1 VSRVDPL
8 PGEPGPA
15 AEAPA
20 AEASAAEASAVA
32 AVLERRRSGAI
43 VLGDNLEVLGR
54 LPTGVADLVY
64 IDPPFATGRSRRLAS
79 IRTGRGTSTRRGF
92 GDRSYRY
99 EVVSD
104 FAYDDDLPLD
114 AHLEELE
121 TRLVEL
127 RRVLAPSGSI
137 YVHVDWR
144 TVHHVRLLLDRVFG
158 PERFLNEIVWAYDYG
173 GRARDRWAR
182 KHDTLLWYAKGARW
196 TFERESIDRVPY
208 LAPGLVG
215 PEKAALGKLP
225 TDVWW
230 MTIVP
235 PGSRERTGYPTQK
248 PLRLL
253 ERVVRASSKP
263 GDLVLDAYA
272 GSGTTGVAAL
282 RLDRRYLLI
291 DRHPD
296 AVAIAGRRIADVKAG
311 AGLPEAMPADQVPAD
326 GGPGDDGPPGAGPP
340 DGGPPA

>member
-1 VSRVDPL
+1 
-8 PGEPGPA
+8 
-15 AEAPA
+15 
-20 AEASAAEASAVA
+20 
-32 AVLERRRSGAI
+32 
-43 VLGDNLEVLGR
+43 
-54 LPTGVADLVY
+54 VY
-64 IDPPFATGRSRRLAS
+64 IDPPFATGRPRRLAS
-79 IRTGRGTSTRRGF
+79 IRTGQGTSTRRGF
-92 GDRSYRY
+92 GERIYRY

-104 FAYDDDLPLD
+104 LAYDDDLPLD
-114 AHLEELE
+114 AHLDALHA
-121 TRLVEL
+121 RLVEL
-127 RRVLAPSGSI
+127 RRVLAPAGSI
-137 YVHVDWR
+137 YMHVDWR

-182 KHDTLLWYAKGARW
+182 KHDTLLWYAKGPRW
-196 TFERESIDRVPY
+196 TFERGSIDRVPY

-235 PGSRERTGYPTQK
+235 PGSRERSGYPTQK

-253 ERVVRASSKP
+253 ERIVRASSRP

-282 RLDRRYLLI
+282 RLGRRHLLI
-291 DRHPD
+291 DRNPD
-296 AVAIAGRRIADVKAG
+296 AVAIARRRIVEAQ
-311 AGLPEAMPADQVPAD
+311 AGLGPAEEAPSDE
-326 GGPGDDGPPGAGPP
+326 GLGDDGPSDGGPPDGGPP